1 MNSLKQI
8 LQHTSGWMLFAF
20 ILFSC
25 GAGTEKRADRSAYEE
40 ERKIRELKKIS
51 EAQLLEKAM
60 EIGSNIASQSQKALG
75 SHLQK
80 AIQEGGIGYA
90 IDFCN
95 VRAIPITDSL
105 ESHYQARI
113 KRASLNYRNP
123 VDAPDDLEK
132 TILEAYQY
140 NQQND
145 LALEDNVQKHGDDV
159 ILFTRAI
166 QVENPLCLNCHGTPG
181 REMLTAT
188 QELIDAKYP
197 NDQAIGHEMGSLRGM
212 WSIRLSKKEI
222 VKSF

>member
-1 MNSLKQI
+1 MNSVKQI
-8 LQHTSGWMLFAF
+8 VQHTTGWLLFAS

-40 ERKIRELKKIS
+40 ERKIREVKKIS

-60 EIGSNIASQSQKALG
+60 EIGSDIAGQSQKALG

-80 AIQEGGIGYA
+80 AIQQGGIGYA

-105 ESHYQARI
+105 ENIYQARI

-123 VDAPDDLEK
+123 ADAPDDLEK
-132 TILEAYQY
+132 TILEAYHY
-140 NQQND
+140 NQENE
-145 LALEDNVQKHGDDV
+145 LALEDNVQKQGDDY

-166 QVENPLCLNCHGTPG
+166 QVENPLCLNCHGTLG
-181 REMLTAT
+181 REMLAITK
-188 QELIDAKYP
+188 ELIDAKYP
-197 NDQAIGHEMGSLRGM
+197 DDQAIGHEMGSIRGM

-222 VKSF
+222 IKSF